1 MELLFEIQIKDN
13 ILWYILLAIF
23 NLFTNILLQL
33 TNILLIWI
41 KQLYL
46 CKKKINEWIENN
58 R

>member
-46 CKKKINEWIENN
+46 CKKINEWIENN